1 MSPSAVLF
9 QYTCA
14 YYDYD
19 YATDVTL
26 ISLNYWMTHNKPQ
39 QINIKTF
46 KGSQSLLS
54 ESGHI
59 C

>member
-1 MSPSAVLF
+1 MSPSAALF
-9 QYTCA
+9 QYVLTMTMSK
-14 YYDYD
+14 
-19 YATDVTL
+19 ATDVTL

-39 QINIKTF
+39 QISIKTF